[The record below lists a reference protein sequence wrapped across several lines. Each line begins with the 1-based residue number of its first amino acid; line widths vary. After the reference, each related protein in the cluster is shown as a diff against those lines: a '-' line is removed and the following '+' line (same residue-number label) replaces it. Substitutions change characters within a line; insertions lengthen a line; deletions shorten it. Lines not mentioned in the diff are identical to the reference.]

1 MIKQQFK
8 VIKEKMQNGTLR
20 NVKKKKFIEKSNHK
34 NGQIHLKIEWRDR
47 MVIKIMSNYILI

>member
-34 NGQIHLKIEWRDR
+34 NG
-47 MVIKIMSNYILI
+47 